1 MRDGAPTIR
10 EKESEKVV
18 DDDFGPCLSI
28 SHSHH
33 RRYQHRADTAP
44 RNIAEVYWIGAG
56 VSCRALTTSELS
68 DP

>member
-1 MRDGAPTIR
+1 MRDGAPTIH

-18 DDDFGPCLSI
+18 NDNFAPCLSI